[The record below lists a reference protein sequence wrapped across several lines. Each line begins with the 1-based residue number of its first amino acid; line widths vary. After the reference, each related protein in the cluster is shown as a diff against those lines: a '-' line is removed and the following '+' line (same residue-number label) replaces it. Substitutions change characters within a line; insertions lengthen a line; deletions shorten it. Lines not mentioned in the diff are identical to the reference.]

1 MRWFRKNPDPAS
13 NPQPAPGIPAARP
26 VRHLRTL
33 WWWILVGVM
42 AVMSQSQVIGSSG
55 PVPLNKAPGPRT
67 EQEAFIAFVFGKV
80 SATDPAAIRVE
91 DLRRQ
96 LQALKDS
103 GAHSIHLEEVRAF
116 LAMRAPLPKKPVLL
130 VFDEAKLETIE
141 AVDPI
146 LRDLGFT
153 AVTFVSVED
162 IEGGN
167 VGLVSRRRLARM
179 TDSGRWEVGVRAC
192 NTEQETAAQLAQTG
206 AAHYQ
211 AKHDALQGWS
221 RRPVLAISCLRGWP
235 ADPDLQAG
243 WHDALLKMEMPL
255 GFVARGPGA
264 NHQDD
269 DPTSLRLI
277 RIPSEENEATALVRH
292 MATYSPRHER
302 FVETF
307 AGEKLGSAWIAHGAD
322 AQVKNGELRLAA
334 TADDIGSTLFLG
346 GTERWRDGRVM
357 VELAAAPSGQFW
369 IYARRSSTDAFVR
382 LGAVGRRVVMQKSDE
397 SGQTRQ
403 VAERLVGSGPIKLEL
418 RVIGSRATA
427 YLDGKPLLDRP
438 TELAGRV
445 REGPVS
451 LAAWT
456 DEGQATA
463 HVRHV
468 EAEPLARQ
476 IVMLPAEPDEASYA
490 GLRQQADGLWAI
502 SPRLFSW
509 EKSEAKTTTQM
520 DAALRIF
527 VGHHHLVLL
536 PAVKIKALPQKQEW
550 AGFDEDMLAWVE
562 QPGFAGLNLV
572 VDTIRPAD
580 IAALETL
587 RGAFLARGKTLAL
600 TIPRGALATPP
611 NFVWFTDENS
621 GVASLE
627 FANSK
632 TRLNPG

>member
-1 MRWFRKNPDPAS
+1 MGRFKQNPSPS
-13 NPQPAPGIPAARP
+13 PQPVPSIPAARP

-33 WWWILVGVM
+33 WWWILVGAM

-55 PVPLNKAPGPRT
+55 PVPLQKAQGPRT

-80 SATDPAAIRVE
+80 SATDPAAIHVE
-91 DLRRQ
+91 DLRKQ
-96 LQALKDS
+96 LQSLKDS
-103 GAHSIHLEEVRAF
+103 GAHSVHLEEVRAF
-116 LAMRAPLPKKPVLL
+116 MATRVPLPEKPVLL

-167 VGLVSRRRLARM
+167 VGLVSRRRLSRM
-179 TDSGRWEVGVRAC
+179 IDSGRWEAGVRAC
-192 NTEQETAAQLAQTG
+192 NNEQETAGQLAQAG
-206 AAHYQ
+206 VERYQ
-211 AKHDALQGWS
+211 AKYNALQRWS

-235 ADPDLQAG
+235 DDQNLQAG
-243 WHDALLKMEMPL
+243 WHGALNKMELPL

-269 DPTSLRLI
+269 TPTSLRLI
-277 RIPSEENEATALVRH
+277 RIPSEDTEAATLVRH
-292 MATYSPRHER
+292 MATYAPRHER
-302 FVETF
+302 FVDNFE
-307 AGEKLGSAWIAHGAD
+307 GEKLGSAWIAQGAD
-322 AQVKNGELRLAA
+322 TQVKNGELRLAA
-334 TADDIGSTLFLG
+334 TAGDIGSALFLG
-346 GTERWRDGRVM
+346 GTERWRDERVM
-357 VELAAAPSGQFW
+357 VELAAPPSGQFW
-369 IYARRSSTDAFVR
+369 IYARRSSTGAFVR

-397 SGQTRQ
+397 NGRTRQ
-403 VAERLVGSGPIKLEL
+403 VAEHLVGNGPVKLEL
-418 RVIGSRATA
+418 QVIGSRATA
-427 YLDGKPLLDRP
+427 FLDGVPLLDRP
-438 TELAGRV
+438 TELASHV

-456 DEGQATA
+456 DEGEAKA
-463 HVRHV
+463 LVRYV

-509 EKSEAKTTTQM
+509 EKGAAKTTAQLDT
-520 DAALRIF
+520 ALRIF

-536 PAVKIKALPQKQEW
+536 PAVKITALPREQEW
-550 AGFDEDMLAWVE
+550 AEFNEDMLAWAG
-562 QPGFAGLNLV
+562 QPGFEGLNLV
-572 VDTIRPAD
+572 VDAIRPDD
-580 IAALETL
+580 IVALETL

-600 TIPRGALATPP
+600 TLPQGTLATAP

-621 GVASLE
+621 GVASLQ
-627 FANSK
+627 FANSQ